1 MKAANQNHR
10 PPGEYSLHIANGSN
24 SFSLDPGEF
33 ALLSAACA
41 RLIPQAD
48 REPHLGIARAIE
60 HRLAEEAA
68 GHWSRSLQ
76 FLDGNSLRLG
86 LRGLN
91 EISQARLRC
100 DFAHLDPVRQD
111 QILLSLKN
119 GTTTMGVWRTLSG
132 KRFFEELLHE
142 STEVYHSVPAMDDA
156 VNF

>member
-1 MKAANQNHR
+1 MKAANQNYSQSSEHR
-10 PPGEYSLHIANGSN
+10 LHTASAPS
-24 SFSLDPGEF
+24 SFCLDPAEF
-33 ALLSAACA
+33 AVLSAACA

-68 GHWSRSLQ
+68 GNWSRSLQ

-119 GTTTMGVWRTLSG
+119 GTATMGVWRKLAA
-132 KRFFEELLHE
+132 KRFFEELIHE
-142 STEVYHSVPAMDDA
+142 STEIYHSVPAMDDA

>member
-1 MKAANQNHR
+1 MKAADQNHSQS
-10 PPGEYSLHIANGSN
+10 GAYSLQTANASN

-33 ALLSAACA
+33 AVLSAACA
-41 RLIPQAD
+41 RLIPQPD

-60 HRLAEEAA
+60 HRLTEEAA
-68 GHWSRSLQ
+68 GHWSRSFQ
-76 FLDGNSLRLG
+76 FLDGGSLRLG

-91 EISQARLRC
+91 EISRARLRC

-119 GTTTMGVWRTLSG
+119 GTATTGVWRKLAA
-132 KRFFEELLHE
+132 KRFFEELLLE
-142 STEVYHSVPAMDDA
+142 STEIYHSVPAMDDA